1 MITKNIT
8 WKQELRKVSMKV
20 FSTKEI
26 REIDS
31 FTVQHEPV
39 SSVDLMER
47 AALGCAAWIINHLNQ
62 KTPLRIFTGP
72 GNNGGDG
79 WAVARILSDKGF
91 GDIILYPL
99 SITDTLSPDSL
110 VNRERLIQQG
120 KVAIHEIRTT
130 DELPV
135 IYPDCVV
142 LDALFGSGLSR
153 PSEGFSCEI
162 IQHIN
167 RSGAKVISI
176 DIPSGLF
183 GEDNRA
189 NGTCII
195 HASHTLTFE
204 FPKRAFFF
212 AENEIYTG
220 RWEII
225 PIGLHKDIIRDKPS
239 QWFYTRDEDLR
250 GILRKRK
257 IFSHKGI
264 QGHALLVAG
273 SYGMIGAAILASRA
287 CMRTGTGLVT
297 CHVPRQGYP
306 VIQTAVPESIFSIDA
321 DEMYFSM
328 IPPLE
333 KYSAIGAGPGIG
345 TNKVTVAALA
355 ELINTCS
362 KPMILDADAL
372 NIVASESWIGRL
384 PENTIITPHPG
395 EFDRLT
401 GKSQSGFERNEKQ
414 IELSIKHRII
424 IVLKGAYSSVSL
436 PDGRCFYNSTG
447 NPAMATAGA
456 GDVLTGV
463 ILSLLAQGYKP
474 EDAAIAGTFLH
485 GMAGDIAVSTRGSET
500 IIASD
505 IVEHLG
511 RALKYILKD
520 EKF

>member
-1 MITKNIT
+1 
-8 WKQELRKVSMKV
+8 MKV

-26 REIDS
+26 HEIDS
-31 FTVQHEPV
+31 YTIQHEPV

-47 AALGCAAWIINHLNQ
+47 AALGCAEWIINRL
-62 KTPLRIFTGP
+62 KIETPLHIFTGP

-79 WAVARILSDKGF
+79 WALARILSEKGF
-91 GDIILYPL
+91 GNIVLYPVY
-99 SITDTLSPDSL
+99 ITDTLSPDSQ
-110 VNRERLIQQG
+110 VNRERLIKQG
-120 KVAIHEIRTT
+120 KVIIHEIRTRE
-130 DELPV
+130 ELPV
-135 IYPDCVV
+135 IYPDYVV
-142 LDALFGSGLSR
+142 IDGLFGSGLSR
-153 PSEGFSCEI
+153 PSEGFACEV

-167 RSGAKVISI
+167 HSDAKIISI

-183 GEDNRA
+183 GEDNRN
-189 NGTCII
+189 NGSCII
-195 HASHTLTFE
+195 HASHTLSFE

-220 RWEII
+220 KWEII
-225 PIGLHKDIIRDKPS
+225 PLGLHKDIINEKLTP
-239 QWFYTRDEDLR
+239 WFYIREEDLR
-250 GILRKRK
+250 GTIRKRK
-257 IFSHKGI
+257 VFTHKGT

-273 SYGMIGAAILASRA
+273 SYGMMGAAILASRA

-297 CHVPRQGYP
+297 CHVPRQVYP
-306 VIQTAVPESIFSIDA
+306 VIQTAVPESIFSIDD
-321 DEMYFSM
+321 DEMYFSKA
-328 IPPLE
+328 PSVG

-345 TNKVTVAALA
+345 TNKVTIAALA
-355 ELINTCS
+355 DLINSS
-362 KPMILDADAL
+362 KPLVLDADAL
-372 NIVASESWIGRL
+372 NIVASEFWIGRL

-414 IELSIKHRII
+414 IELSVKHRII

-485 GMAGDIAVSTRGSET
+485 GLAGDIAVSSMGSET

-505 IVEHLG
+505 IVEQLG
-511 RALKYILKD
+511 RVFKLILKD